1 MKFFFKFLAATLVT
15 TLWSQLTLADDYYSC
30 PEHLS
35 VSEKE
40 YCVSPEFNKYA
51 QLMGNFEYDRAYLI
65 LAGVSSEFAN
75 KMFRHVLNMQRVQ
88 LEDAI
93 KNGDPFASLLFIE
106 ASHWGYG
113 TPVDRVKSKLWWRA
127 YCYEYPR
134 DYYICDPSDVGYFWR
149 LSEEEETKFENI
161 WEEWRTYLWAGKHLN
176 IHKFIEPF
184 IP

>member
-1 MKFFFKFLAATLVT
+1 MRIISFIAVTLFA
-15 TLWSQLTLADDYYSC
+15 TLWSQYTLADSYYSC

-40 YCVSPEFNKYA
+40 YCELPEFNKYA
-51 QLMGNFEYDRAYLI
+51 QLMENFDYDRAYLV
-65 LAGVSSEFAN
+65 LTGVSSDFAN

-93 KNGDPFASLLFIE
+93 KNGDNYASRLFIA

-113 TPVDRVKSKLWWRA
+113 TPVDRVKSKFWWSA
-127 YCYEYPR
+127 YCDELPR

-149 LSEEEETKFENI
+149 LSQEEETKFENI
-161 WEEWRTYLWAGKHLN
+161 REEWRTYLWAGKHLN
-176 IHKFIEPF
+176 IHKL
-184 IP
+184 